1 MNLGLPEEAPCSW
14 SEEKLYLRYAIPK
27 IWTQKASRP
36 FGIYWSNKLSF
47 GRLWPEP
54 TDDELHSFYDI
65 STYSEYL
72 AGAKEKGNSTKPS
85 LLSRTIVKLAWLSDR
100 GPGDAAST
108 ILSLKQDA
116 RTICDIGCGSGVF
129 LAEIRRRGIAPTGV
143 DPSPISAGAV
153 RARSIDFHSGTAESL
168 PIELTG
174 KQFDVVSM
182 FQSLEHCRA
191 PARAVQNALSLL
203 DQRGLLVIDVPNMGC
218 IGFEKYGAAWWH
230 TDAGRHLQF
239 FTMASLEALLKKC
252 GATVIKWEFKGFVTQ
267 FIQSWIDDMA
277 VVWDAIGPTDSPRPS
292 LRKSLSY
299 MPRALFSEDE
309 RKYEIVRVYALRS

>member
-1 MNLGLPEEAPCSW
+1 MNLGLPHEAPCSW
-14 SEEKLYLRYAIPK
+14 SGEKLYLKYAIPK

-36 FGIYWSNKLSF
+36 FGIYWSDRLAF

-54 TDDELHSFYDI
+54 TDDELRSFYDI

-72 AGAKEKGNSTKPS
+72 AGTNKGRSKKPT
-85 LLSRTIVKLAWLSDR
+85 LLSRAIVKLAWLSDK

-108 ILSLKQDA
+108 ILSLKSDA
-116 RTICDIGCGSGVF
+116 RTICDIGCGSGAF
-129 LAEIRRRGIAPTGV
+129 LSEMRRRGIVPTGV

-153 RARSIDFHSGTAESL
+153 RAKGIDFHSGTAEIL
-168 PIELTG
+168 PTGLTD

-191 PARAVQNALSLL
+191 PARAVENALSLL
-203 DQRGLLVIDVPNMGC
+203 DQNGLLVIDVPNMGC

-239 FTMASLEALLKKC
+239 FTMASLEALLRRC
-252 GATVIKWEFKGFVTQ
+252 GATAIKWEFTGFVTQ

-277 VVWDAIGPTDSPRPS
+277 VVWDATGTTDSARPS
-292 LRKSLSY
+292 LRNSLCY
-299 MPRALFSEDE
+299 MTRALLARDDK
-309 RKYEIVRVYALRS
+309 KYEIVRVYAQRT